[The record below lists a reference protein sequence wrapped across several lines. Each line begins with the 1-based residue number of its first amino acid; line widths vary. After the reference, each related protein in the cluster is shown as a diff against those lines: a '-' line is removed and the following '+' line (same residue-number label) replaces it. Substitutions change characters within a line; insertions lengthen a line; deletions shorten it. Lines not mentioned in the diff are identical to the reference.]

1 MENLSEA
8 KKLNISRVEFENIGG
23 LIGWDF
29 NFSELMMQFISSN
42 AVKYKAGEKY
52 LKAYQGSDK
61 DWEKWITTDGK
72 AIMEEIYKAA
82 DKFDKEVLSI
92 LNKYGFKK

>member
-1 MENLSEA
+1 MNLNES

-29 NFSELMMQFISSN
+29 NFSELMMQFIGSN
-42 AVKYKAGEKY
+42 PVHYKADEKY

-82 DKFDKEVLSI
+82 DKFDKEVATI
-92 LNKYGFKK
+92 LNKHGFKK